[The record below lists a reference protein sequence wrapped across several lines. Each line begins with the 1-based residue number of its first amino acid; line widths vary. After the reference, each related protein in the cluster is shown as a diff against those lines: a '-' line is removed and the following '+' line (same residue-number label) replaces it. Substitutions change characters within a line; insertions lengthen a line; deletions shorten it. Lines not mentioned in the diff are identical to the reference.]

1 MRRSRMLVA
10 CAITTLVAGC
20 AVANGATPQVTG
32 QQVTGQH
39 GSTRPSAAHT
49 DGLVAVAGVT
59 LHTDLAATY
68 TMRPDGSQL
77 HMLPIPASLLASS
90 VAVSPDGKQLA
101 VEASAGPVYLIGT
114 DGHGLRQLTPRSL
127 GVGEPVAW
135 SPDGQWIAFRAFTL
149 DEPQDLENEGAV
161 FAIRPNGTGLH
172 QVLTGFGVLSL
183 AWGPGNKLAFTGTP
197 YPASHWPVKA
207 TGLWTVTV
215 NATDARAVPGTSR
228 LLLTSQN
235 QLDPFPATVQA
246 WSPDGR
252 SLLVSSVPRTG
263 DLSVL
268 PAGGGKPRVLLRCP
282 SQTCTTTHYL
292 SGAAWSTDGRT
303 IMFTVNSND
312 PTGNTS
318 VRFYTVPAAGG
329 RLTRLNVSFMRV
341 VTGLSWQ
348 PAN

>member
-1 MRRSRMLVA
+1 MGRSRILIA
-10 CAITTLVAGC
+10 CALTTLVAGC
-20 AVANGATPQVTG
+20 AVANGATAQTTAY
-32 QQVTGQH
+32 Q
-39 GSTRPSAAHT
+39 GSTRSSAAHT
-49 DGLVAVAGVT
+49 DGLIAVAGVT
-59 LHTDLAATY
+59 LHTDIAAAY

-77 HMLPIPASLLASS
+77 HMLPIPAALLASS

-101 VEASAGPVYLIGT
+101 VNASAGPIYLIGT

-235 QLDPFPATVQA
+235 QMDPFPATAQA

-252 SLLVSSVPRTG
+252 SLLLANFPRVS
-263 DLSVL
+263 DLSIM
-268 PAGGGKPRVLLRCP
+268 PADGGQQRLLLRCP
-282 SQTCTTTHYL
+282 AQTCTAAHYL
-292 SGAAWSTDGRT
+292 SGAIWSTDGRT
-303 IMFTVNSND
+303 IIFSVNPND